1 MRGNRTLLIVLVLI
15 LIVLVVAGVFFFMSG
30 GLGGESVGEELD
42 AVATPVITNTTE
54 IVVSLQDIPRGMKVR
69 VEDQAVGLQEWPND
83 YLPLEYYTSFQE
95 VDGKYA
101 STDIPRGMP
110 ISPKMLNEGFG
121 SYFEKGR
128 VAYVIPM
135 DTQGA
140 VAWAIQPGDHV
151 DVLAAIELITLDR
164 QFQSPLP
171 NQFLGLGTE
180 GWVGGEEG
188 SGGGRTAGASGT
200 VYGRFEDIPYGE
212 LPDGQPAL
220 IFPSGKPVSR
230 LVVQMT
236 VQNAIVWHVGIWEQT
251 IAGEPAPAATVAA
264 PTPEGEGE
272 GEGGAL
278 PIPGGAGGE
287 ETAPTGPA
295 LIERKDIEPVTL
307 LVSRQD
313 AVTLK
318 YLLEMGADLDLVLR
332 PTGETTLEPTEP
344 VWLRYILEMY
354 QIDKKVPDPSAPPE
368 MQLPFAPQPLSEELP
383 LELIPMATQ
392 TPEGIE

>member
-1 MRGNRTLLIVLVLI
+1 MRGNRTLLIVLLL
-15 LIVLVVAGVFFFMSG
+15 LIVVVVVAAVFFFMSG
-30 GLGGESVGEELD
+30 GLGNGELGEEEV

-54 IVVSLQDIPRGMKVR
+54 IVVSLQDIPRGMKIR

-83 YLPLEYYTSFQE
+83 YLPLEYFTSLQE

-110 ISPKMLNEGFG
+110 ISPKMLSKGLG
-121 SYFEKGR
+121 AYFEKGR
-128 VAYVIPM
+128 VAYAVPM

-151 DVLAAIELITLDR
+151 DVLAAIDLIDLDQ

-171 NQFLGLGTE
+171 NQFLGLE
-180 GWVGGEEG
+180 VQEEE
-188 SGGGRTAGASGT
+188 RTFSTLTGV

-212 LPDGQPAL
+212 LPNGQPAL
-220 IFPSGKPVSR
+220 IFPSGERASR

-236 VQNAIVWHVGIWEQT
+236 VQNAIVWHIGVWEQT
-251 IAGEPAPAATVAA
+251 IEGEPVSVEAAAPPAAEGE
-264 PTPEGEGE
+264 EGEG
-272 GEGGAL
+272 GGGAL
-278 PIPGGAGGE
+278 PIPGGGGGE
-287 ETAPTGPA
+287 EAAPAGPA
-295 LIERKDIEPVTL
+295 LVERQDVEPVTL

-354 QIDKKVPDPSAPPE
+354 QISKKIPAPSAPPE
-368 MQLPFAPQPLSEELP
+368 MQIPFAPQPLPDRP
-383 LELIPMATQ
+383 LHVIPRATP
-392 TPEGIE
+392 TPEGGQ